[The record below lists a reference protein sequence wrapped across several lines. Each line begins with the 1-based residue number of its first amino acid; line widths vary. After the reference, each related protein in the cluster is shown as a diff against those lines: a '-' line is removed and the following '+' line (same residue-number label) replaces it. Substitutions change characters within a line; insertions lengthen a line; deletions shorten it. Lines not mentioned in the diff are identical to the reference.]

1 MEFFIPVDI
10 YEEKDAV
17 AKNAEKMCSYG
28 THALIVTGKSS
39 AAKCGALKDAEDALK
54 AFGKKYTVF
63 PEVEENPSVET
74 VIRGRDLGLKA
85 GADFVIGIGGGS
97 PMDAAKAIAMMMGY
111 PEEGA
116 DYLYEK
122 GPDDRALPIVE
133 IPTTCGTG
141 AEITWV
147 SVLTR
152 PSINKK
158 GSIPHRLYPKLALAD
173 YRYLMNAPAQVIRN
187 TSVDALAHLAESY
200 VNSKAQDFT
209 KMLDREGMRVWAS
222 AKDVLRRKDGEW
234 TLTEKEAS
242 VLMHAS
248 VLAGMTITHAGT
260 AIPHGLSYPLTL
272 TLNMPHGKACGYF
285 LADYLREAPSETVRD
300 VCELAGFSSC
310 DEMKEFI
317 WNVCRIE
324 AAPKELLKEAAE
336 MIIKSPGKLAAIPFE
351 YDENTIYRIAFGRK

>member
-1 MEFFIPVDI
+1 MEFYIPVDI

-28 THALIVTGKSS
+28 THALIVTGRSS
-39 AAKCGALKDAEDALK
+39 AKKCGALLDVENALLSE
-54 AFGKKYTVF
+54 GKKFTVF
-63 PEVEENPSVET
+63 SEVEENPSVET
-74 VIRGRDLGLKA
+74 VMKGRDLGLSE

-97 PMDAAKAIAMMMGY
+97 PMDAAKAIAMMVGY
-111 PEEGA
+111 PNEGV

-122 GPDDRALPIVE
+122 GPDDKALPIVE

-152 PSINKK
+152 PNISKK

-173 YRYLMNAPAQVIRN
+173 YKYLLKAPAQIIKN
-187 TSVDALAHLAESY
+187 TSVDALSHLLESY

-209 KMLDREGMRVWAS
+209 KMLDREGFKVWAS
-222 AKDVLRRKDGEW
+222 VKNVLKRSDDEW
-234 TLTEKEAS
+234 MLTEEEAS
-242 VLMHAS
+242 ALMHAS
-248 VLAGMTITHAGT
+248 VLAGMAITHVGT

-285 LADYLREAPSETVRD
+285 LADYLREAGKETADD
-300 VCELAGFSSC
+300 VCGLTGFGSC

-317 WNVCRIE
+317 WDVCKIE
-324 AAPKELLKEAAE
+324 TAPEELLKNTAD
-336 MIIKSPGKLAAIPFE
+336 MIIHSPGKLAAIPYE
-351 YDENTIYRIAFGRK
+351 YDENTIYRIAFGR